1 VNQRGNQVSEPTDDR
16 SPMAKAYQWSA
27 RIMVVAL
34 EMVLP
39 GLAGYWLDQKL
50 GTVVVFMLAG
60 FGLGS
65 TAAVVHLIRMV
76 RTEQEANAGKRKPST
91 K

>member
-1 VNQRGNQVSEPTDDR
+1 VSEPTDDR
-16 SPMAKAYQWSA
+16 SALAKAYGWSA

-39 GLAGYWLDQKL
+39 GLAGYWLDQRL
-50 GTVVVFMLAG
+50 GTAVLFMLLG

-65 TAAVVHLIRMV
+65 TAAVVHLIRLV
-76 RTEQEANAGKRKPST
+76 RSDEAANAGKRKSRT